1 MSLQHEAMRCFSW
14 WTCHRYLGQTAE
26 DVTVPSICP
35 FPQEPNTAVIAV
47 SVSGAN
53 FPLTHGYSIVHTDN
67 GGRHLQASLKVLVV
81 NDVIPSGIV

>member
-1 MSLQHEAMRCFSW
+1 MPLTYVMSCRQLSYSLL
-14 WTCHRYLGQTAE
+14 RYLGQAAE

-67 GGRHLQASLKVLVV
+67 GGV
-81 NDVIPSGIV
+81 